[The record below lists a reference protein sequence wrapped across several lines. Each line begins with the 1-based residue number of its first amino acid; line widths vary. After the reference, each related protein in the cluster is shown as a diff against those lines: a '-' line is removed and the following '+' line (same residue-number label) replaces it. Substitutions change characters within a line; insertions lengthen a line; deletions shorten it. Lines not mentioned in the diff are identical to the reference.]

1 MSTLYSKMFKEY
13 LFEKSVCLTKLSIVS
28 SEKIDAAYD
37 NKLIATNGKLEVTG
51 TITDDEFAVS
61 TNSAVLFRKVE
72 MYQWKE
78 DCDDN
83 NCNYEK
89 VWDDDII
96 DSSNFEK
103 SGHENPGYMPYESQT
118 ITSSNAKLGAFDLP
132 QKLLE
137 QLSTKN
143 RINNLSEENAT
154 SHSMKVINGYYTNT
168 NEGVANIG
176 DIRISFYDNNAD
188 TVSVLA
194 TQTGTTFKTYTEHY
208 TVTQLKEFY
217 IDTNSY
223 VNDLSLIQNPT
234 LVRNEIEENKA
245 KLKNMLS
252 GEQQNL
258 SVVDAIK
265 MVKGA

>member
-1 MSTLYSKMFKEY
+1 MKKKGNSLLGGIIILIIGIGLLWWNEGNNVKNIQ
-13 LFEKSVCLTKLSIVS
+13 SVNEGLKNYTDVS

-103 SGHENPGYMPYESQT
+103 SGHENDSVQSKTGNH
-118 ITSSNAKLGAFDLP
+118 IKAL
-132 QKLLE
+132 
-137 QLSTKN
+137 
-143 RINNLSEENAT
+143 
-154 SHSMKVINGYYTNT
+154 YT
-168 NEGVANIG
+168 
-176 DIRISFYDNNAD
+176 R
-188 TVSVLA
+188 
-194 TQTGTTFKTYTEHY
+194 
-208 TVTQLKEFY
+208 
-217 IDTNSY
+217 
-223 VNDLSLIQNPT
+223 
-234 LVRNEIEENKA
+234 
-245 KLKNMLS
+245 
-252 GEQQNL
+252 
-258 SVVDAIK
+258 
-265 MVKGA
+265 